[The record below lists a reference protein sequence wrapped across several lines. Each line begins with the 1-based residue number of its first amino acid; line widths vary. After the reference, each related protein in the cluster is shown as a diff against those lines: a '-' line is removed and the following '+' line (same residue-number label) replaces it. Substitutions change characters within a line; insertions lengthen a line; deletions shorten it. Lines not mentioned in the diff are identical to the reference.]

1 MIVQASSRKA
11 AGGSG
16 SGSGIQAGPGFF
28 RGLPCV
34 GPISAAYSFVL
45 IIMIIIIIVVLF

>member
-11 AGGSG
+11 ASG
-16 SGSGIQAGPGFF
+16 SGSGIQAGPGFL

-45 IIMIIIIIVVLF
+45 IIMIIIIIVLLL